1 MPSRFMAASLLRR
14 RPHSLGTALLAI
26 ALLIAF
32 LMLAASPADACTCR
46 GLDHWGFLV
55 PENGR
60 LPANAVGLAWHRPVR
75 SKSISLVLAQ
85 VSVEMQQDDAFQQLP
100 ATAEAVPGFPGVFAI
115 GPRDGFRVGMTYR
128 FTDRGERRRKVPRQ
142 VIVTVDGARL
152 EATTPLSLRI
162 WPLYS
167 EAIRVVAT
175 GGPCSTAQGVAQALT
190 EVTLP
195 RVASEWRDQL
205 LYRTLVDGEVW
216 RGRVSLCAHYPPGR
230 TWKEV
235 GEDLVYS
242 ACPEPSGRSQTE
254 TGVISRDDGGH
265 RGLSAAQDAV
275 KVQAFL
281 PGTDIVLETETL
293 TVDLS
298 CLGHLE

>member
-1 MPSRFMAASLLRR
+1 MAASLLRR
-14 RPHSLGTALLAI
+14 RPHSLGTAVLAI
-26 ALLIAF
+26 VLLIAF
-32 LMLAASPADACTCR
+32 SMLAASPADACSCLE
-46 GLDHWGFLV
+46 LDHWGFLA

-60 LPANAVGLAWHRPVR
+60 LPENAVGVAWHRPVR

-85 VSVEMQQDDAFQQLP
+85 VSVEMQQDGAFHQVP

-142 VIVTVDGARL
+142 VLVMIDGARL

-167 EAIRVVAT
+167 ETIRVAA
-175 GGPCSTAQGVAQALT
+175 GSLCSTAQWVAQALT

-195 RVASEWRDQL
+195 ELASEWRDQL

-216 RGRVSLCAHYPPGR
+216 RGSVSACAHYPPGR
-230 TWKEV
+230 TWREV

-254 TGVISRDDGGH
+254 TGVISREDGGH
-265 RGLSAAQDAV
+265 RGLSAAQHAV

-281 PGTDIVLETETL
+281 PGTDVVLETETL
-293 TVDLS
+293 AVDLS
-298 CLGHLE
+298 CPGHLE

>member
-1 MPSRFMAASLLRR
+1 M
-14 RPHSLGTALLAI
+14 
-26 ALLIAF
+26 
-32 LMLAASPADACTCR
+32 
-46 GLDHWGFLV
+46 GLDHWGFLA

-60 LPANAVGLAWHRPVR
+60 LPANAVGVAWHRPVR

-85 VSVEMQQDDAFQQLP
+85 VSVEMQQDDAFHQVP

-128 FTDRGERRRKVPRQ
+128 FTDHGERRGKVPRQ
-142 VIVTVDGARL
+142 VLVTIDGARL

-167 EAIRVVAT
+167 EMISVLTT
-175 GGPCSTAQGVAQALT
+175 GGSCSTALWVAQALT

-195 RVASEWRDQL
+195 EVASEWRDQL

-216 RGRVSLCAHYPPGR
+216 RGSVSLCVHYLPGR
-230 TWKEV
+230 TWRKV
-235 GEDLVYS
+235 GEDLVFA
-242 ACPEPSGRSQTE
+242 ACPKPSGRGQTE
-254 TGVISRDDGGH
+254 TGIAYSEDGGH
-265 RGLSAAQDAV
+265 RGLSAAQHAV

-281 PGTDIVLETETL
+281 PGTDVVLETETL

-298 CLGHLE
+298 CPGHLE

>member
-1 MPSRFMAASLLRR
+1 
-14 RPHSLGTALLAI
+14 
-26 ALLIAF
+26 
-32 LMLAASPADACTCR
+32 MLAASPADACSCK
-46 GLDHWGFLV
+46 GLDHWGFLA

-60 LPANAVGLAWHRPVR
+60 LPANAVGIAWHRPVR

-85 VSVEMQQDDAFQQLP
+85 VSVEMQQDGAFHQVP

-128 FTDRGERRRKVPRQ
+128 FTDHGQRRRKVPRQ
-142 VIVTVDGARL
+142 VLVMIDGARL

-167 EAIRVVAT
+167 ETILVAA
-175 GGPCSTAQGVAQALT
+175 GDLCSTAQWVAQALT
-190 EVTLP
+190 EVALP
-195 RVASEWRDQL
+195 KVASEWRDQL

-216 RGRVSLCAHYPPGR
+216 RGTVSVCAHYPPGR

-254 TGVISRDDGGH
+254 TGVTYGEDGGH
-265 RGLSAAQDAV
+265 RGLSAAQHAV

-298 CLGHLE
+298 CPGHLE